1 MLTFTFAVTG
11 GVIDRECLRYQTDAV
26 RFLRETISG
35 SDDTMTT
42 ISTLGAIL
50 LLAGVEV

>member
-1 MLTFTFAVTG
+1 MLSFTFAVTG
-11 GVIDRECLRYQTDAV
+11 GVVDRECLRYQTEAV
-26 RFLRETISG
+26 KSLRENISS
-35 SDDTMTT
+35 SDDTTA